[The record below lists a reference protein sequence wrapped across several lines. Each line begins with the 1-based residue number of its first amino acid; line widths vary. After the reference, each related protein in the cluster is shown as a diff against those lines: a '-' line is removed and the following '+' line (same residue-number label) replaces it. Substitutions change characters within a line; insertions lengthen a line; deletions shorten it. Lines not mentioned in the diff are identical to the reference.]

1 MTQRSGNPGGDG
13 PGTVV
18 TFYSFKGGTG
28 RTMALANVAWILAS
42 NGKRVL
48 TMDWDLEAPG
58 LYRYFFPFLGDPA
71 LDSTPGVIDLVRDFD
86 ALVPRPPADRY
97 QEYARVERYASSLR
111 WDFPGHGYIDFVSPG
126 RQTPE
131 YSQAVNTYDWRG
143 FHERRGGSA
152 FLDALRRDMREN
164 YDYAL
169 IDSRTGYSDTSGITT
184 LQLPDV
190 LVNCFTFN
198 TQAIKGTAGIARDV
212 QRQAP
217 KVRILPVPMRVEDA
231 EQGKLE
237 VSRDHAR
244 EQFREVLQDLGEA
257 EQERYWGD
265 VEIPYKPFYA
275 YEEILATV
283 GDRPRQENT
292 LLAAYE
298 RLTAMITDGK
308 VTALRPIV
316 EDQRRQLLSRF
327 ERVKTSGLGQRNRVR
342 IDFAVRDRMWA
353 EWISA
358 QLAAVG
364 VTVELRG
371 SSPSFTHTTAAPE
384 APEVAETV
392 IALLSPDF
400 RTTPLLDGVRRLVN
414 AGPGPKR
421 LVAVCPMEYVVEHDL
436 AGLPNISFA
445 GKRSETAR
453 RDLFA
458 LLGMTAPTEP
468 ATEGVRYPGSP
479 RKAQSAPPRN
489 DSFTGRDHIL
499 EEVRSRMGANALR
512 VDTPTGRA
520 GLYGLGGMGKTQIA
534 LEYVHRYGAQYDVVW
549 WVEADQ
555 LTTVPRTIAEL
566 GDRLGVPGDSVAE
579 RAQSTLDQLQRGDH
593 GRFLLVF
600 DNVSDADRAIDTQS
614 TAAAVALQD
623 YIPTEG
629 PGHVIITSRHAD
641 TVSVPD
647 MVHIDTFSR
656 NESIALFRRRLRN
669 ISEADASRVSE
680 ALGDLPMAVELASA
694 WLRTTVMPVDT
705 YLQLLRE
712 QGSRALSDV
721 GTAAQQASFTAA
733 WQLSFDRLR
742 QENPAAARMLE
753 VCSFLS
759 PEPIAASVLYGAAM
773 REYLAE
779 LDPEVG
785 NAMMVGHCIGA
796 LNRYGLAGPY
806 NFTESIQV
814 HRLLQA
820 TVREWLAEDPEKFE
834 RTRRQ
839 AHRVLAA
846 VHASLSGIRDENSS
860 EARRRYAELW
870 PHLEPS
876 GAAESDDP
884 HVRNWIV
891 EQVRHTWLISD
902 HFAAV
907 ALGSRVLGIWQQR
920 FGDDALTLR
929 LAAQLA
935 NPLRS
940 LAEYRRALDLD
951 EKTLALQRAHHGP
964 DHPFTLVTA
973 RNYGADLRGLGRYPA
988 AYESD
993 QDTYDRCVRIFGEEH
1008 EDTFKAANNLAI
1020 SLNAVGRPAEGLVL
1034 HERTYQQRRQVTG
1047 LKNLLTWSTA
1057 VNVAQGLRDMG
1068 RYRESLVLLLET
1080 RERLVELVG
1089 EGAPDVLR
1097 ADRSLA
1103 VSRRRIGE
1111 FDAALVLSRDTW
1123 GAYRERF
1130 GDLHPDTLACLTNL
1144 ACDLYYSNG
1153 APAVFEEA
1161 RRLGEQVYQRYV
1173 EILGEE
1179 HPFTLAAA
1187 SNLSLFLRG
1196 CQEPGA
1202 ALDLA
1207 NSALSRLERLLGPGH
1222 PASAVCRSARAGA
1235 LSALDRHEEAAS
1247 DDAVVLDAFRAL
1259 FGPDHPR
1266 VLAAEYDT
1274 ALEQVAAGV
1283 PQAERALGSAAR
1295 RVEQHLAPESPIRRD
1310 VTTGRRVDFDLE
1322 MPP

>member
-1 MTQRSGNPGGDG
+1 MTQRSGTSGGSG

-86 ALVPRPPADRY
+86 ALTPRPPAERY
-97 QEYARVERYASSLR
+97 HEYARVERYASSLR
-111 WDFPGHGYIDFVSPG
+111 WDFPEGGYIDFVSPG

-152 FLDALRRDMREN
+152 FLDALRHDMREN

-244 EQFREVLQDLGEA
+244 EQFREVLQQDLTEA
-257 EQERYWGD
+257 EQEHYWGD

-292 LLAAYE
+292 LLSAYE
-298 RLTAMITDGK
+298 RLTSVITEGE

-316 EDQRRQLLSRF
+316 EDQRRRLLSRF
-327 ERVKTSGLGQRNRVR
+327 ERVKISGLGHRTRVR

-353 EWISA
+353 EWMSA
-358 QLAAVG
+358 QLAAAG

-371 SSPSFTHTTAAPE
+371 SSPSFAYVAAP
-384 APEVAETV
+384 PESSEVPETV
-392 IALLSPDF
+392 ICLLSPDF
-400 RTTPLLDGVRRLVN
+400 RTTPLLDEIRRLIN
-414 AGPGPKR
+414 AGPGAKR
-421 LVAVCPMEYVVEHDL
+421 VVSVCPVEYVVDSEL
-436 AGLPNISFA
+436 AQLPNVSFA
-445 GKRSETAR
+445 GKQAEAAR
-453 RDLFA
+453 QELFA
-458 LLGMTAPTEP
+458 LVGLSIPEEP
-468 ATEGVRYPGSP
+468 PAEGVRYPG
-479 RKAQSAPPRN
+479 RARTAQKSPPRN
-489 DSFTGRDHIL
+489 DSFTGRDDVL
-499 EEVRSRMGANALR
+499 EEVRSRLGTTALQVETR
-512 VDTPTGRA
+512 AGLA

-579 RAQSTLDQLQRGDH
+579 RAQSTLDQLQSGEH

-600 DNVSDADRAIDTQS
+600 DNVSDIDGQIDLDG
-614 TAAAVALQD
+614 AGVVALQD
-623 YIPTEG
+623 YLPSRG
-629 PGHVIITSRHAD
+629 PGHVIITSRRSD
-641 TVSVPD
+641 TVELQD
-647 MVHIDTFSR
+647 AVHIDTFSR
-656 NESIALFRRRLRN
+656 NESIALFRRRLRT
-669 ISEADASRVSE
+669 ITEADASRVAE

-705 YLQLLRE
+705 YLQLLQD

-742 QENPAAARMLE
+742 QESPAAARMLE

-759 PEPIAASVLYGAAM
+759 PEPIAASLLYSSAM

-785 NAMMVGHCIGA
+785 NSMMVGHSIGA
-796 LNRYGLAGPY
+796 LNRYALVR
-806 NFTESIQV
+806 NDRFTESIQV
-814 HRLLQA
+814 HRLLQS
-820 TVREWLAEDPEKFE
+820 TVREWLSADPEKYAE
-834 RTRRQ
+834 TRRQ

-884 HVRNWIV
+884 NVRNWIT

-907 ALGSRVLGIWQQR
+907 ALGSRVLAVWRQH
-920 FGDDALTLR
+920 FGDDVLTMR

-951 EKTLALQRAHHGP
+951 EKTLALQRAHHGA

-973 RNYGADLRGLGRYPA
+973 RNYGADLRGLGRYKA

-993 QDTYDRCVRIFGEEH
+993 RDTYDRCVRLFGPEH
-1008 EDTFKAANNLAI
+1008 EDTFKAANNLAL
-1020 SLNAVGRPAEGLVL
+1020 SLNAVGRPGEALAL
-1034 HERTYQQRRQVTG
+1034 HEDTYRRRRQVTG
-1047 LKNLLTWSTA
+1047 LKHVLTWSIA
-1057 VNVAQGLRDMG
+1057 VNMAQGMRDMG
-1068 RYRESLVLLLET
+1068 RYRESLVVLLET

-1103 VSRRRIGE
+1103 VSRRRTGE
-1111 FDAALVLSRDTW
+1111 FDAALALSRDTW
-1123 GAYRERF
+1123 AAYRERF
-1130 GDLHPDTLACLTNL
+1130 GDLHPDTLACMTNL

-1153 APAVFEEA
+1153 DAAVFEEA
-1161 RRLGEQVYQRYV
+1161 RRLGEQVHQRYQ
-1173 EILGEE
+1173 EILSEE

-1196 CQEPGA
+1196 CQEPAA

-1207 NSALSRLERLLGPGH
+1207 TSALSKLERQLGAVH
-1222 PASAVCRSARAGA
+1222 PATAVCRSSRSGA
-1235 LSALDRHEEAAS
+1235 LSVLGRHDEAVAE
-1247 DDAVVLDAFRAL
+1247 DVAVVEAFHQL

-1266 VLAAEYDT
+1266 VLAAEYDL
-1274 ALEQVAAGV
+1274 ALQRSFAGIET
-1283 PQAERALGSAAR
+1283 AERDMRAASQR
-1295 RVEQHLAPESPIRRD
+1295 LQQLSPESPIRRD
-1310 VTTGRRVDFDLE
+1310 AEAGRRVDFDLE

>member
-1 MTQRSGNPGGDG
+1 MTQLSGIPGGNG

-58 LYRYFFPFLGDPA
+58 LYRYFFPFLGDPS

-86 ALVPRPPADRY
+86 ALMPRPPADRY
-97 QEYARVERYASSLR
+97 HEYARVKRYASSLR
-111 WDFPGHGYIDFVSPG
+111 WDFPDGGYIDFVSPG

-152 FLDALRRDMREN
+152 FLDALRHDMREN

-244 EQFREVLQDLGEA
+244 EQFREVLQEDLTEA

-292 LLAAYE
+292 LLSAYE
-298 RLTAMITDGK
+298 RLTSVITEGE

-316 EDQRRQLLSRF
+316 EDQRRRLLGRF
-327 ERVKTSGLGQRNRVR
+327 ERVKISGLGHRTRVR

-358 QLAAVG
+358 QLAAAG

-371 SSPSFTHTTAAPE
+371 SSPSFAYAATPPE
-384 APEVAETV
+384 TSEVPETV
-392 IALLSPDF
+392 ICLLSPDF
-400 RTTPLLDGVRRLVN
+400 RTTPLLDEIRRLIN
-414 AGPGPKR
+414 AGPGAKR
-421 LVAVCPMEYVVEHDL
+421 VVSVCPVEYVVDSEL
-436 AGLPNISFA
+436 AGLPNISFS
-445 GKRSETAR
+445 GKQAEAAR
-453 RDLFA
+453 QDLFS
-458 LLGMTAPTEP
+458 LVGLSIPTEP
-468 ATEGVRYPGSP
+468 LAEGVRYPGHA
-479 RKAQSAPPRN
+479 RTAQKAPPRN
-489 DSFTGRDHIL
+489 DSFTGRDDVL
-499 EEVRSRMGANALR
+499 EEVRTRLGSIALHA
-512 VDTPTGRA
+512 DTPAGLA

-566 GDRLGVPGDSVAE
+566 GDRLGILGDSVVE
-579 RAQSTLDQLQRGDH
+579 RAQSTLDQLQAGEH

-600 DNVSDADRAIDTQS
+600 DNVSDFDGVIDLEG
-614 TAAAVALQD
+614 AGVVALQD
-623 YIPTEG
+623 YVPTRG
-629 PGHVIITSRHAD
+629 PGHVIITSRHSD
-641 TVSVPD
+641 TVD
-647 MVHIDTFSR
+647 IQNAVHIDTFSR
-656 NESIALFRRRLRN
+656 NESIALFRRRLRTLTD
-669 ISEADASRVSE
+669 EDASQVAE

-694 WLRTTVMPVDT
+694 WLRTTVMPVET
-705 YLQLLRE
+705 YLQQLRD

-721 GTAAQQASFTAA
+721 GSATEQASFTAA

-742 QENPAAARMLE
+742 QESPAAARMLE

-759 PEPIAASVLYGAAM
+759 PEPIAASLLYSSAM
-773 REYLAE
+773 LEYLSE

-785 NAMMVGHCIGA
+785 NSMMVGHSIGA
-796 LNRYGLAGPY
+796 LIRYALVR
-806 NFTESIQV
+806 NDRFTESIQV
-814 HRLLQA
+814 HRLLQS
-820 TVREWLAEDPEKFE
+820 TVREWLSADPEKYAE
-834 RTRRQ
+834 TRRQ

-846 VHASLSGIRDENSS
+846 VHASVSARDESS
-860 EARRRYAELW
+860 VDARRRYAELW

-876 GAAESDDP
+876 GAAESEDP
-884 HVRNWIV
+884 NVRNWIV
-891 EQVRHTWLISD
+891 EQVRHAWVIND
-902 HFAAV
+902 HVAAID
-907 ALGSRVLGIWQQR
+907 LGSKVLSGWRQH
-920 FGDDALTLR
+920 FGDDVLTMR

-951 EKTLALQRAHHGP
+951 EQTLALQRAHHGP

-973 RNYGADLRGLGRYPA
+973 RNYGADLRGLGRYA
-988 AYESD
+988 DAYESD
-993 QDTYDRCVRIFGEEH
+993 KDTYDRCVRLFGL
-1008 EDTFKAANNLAI
+1008 EDEATLKATNNLAL
-1020 SLNAVGRPAEGLVL
+1020 SLNAVGRPAEGL
-1034 HERTYQQRRQVTG
+1034 EQQELVYKRRRQVTG
-1047 LKNLLTWSTA
+1047 LKNQLTWRA
-1057 VNVAQGLRDMG
+1057 AINVAQGLRDMG
-1068 RYRESLVLLLET
+1068 RYRESLSLLLEV
-1080 RERLVELVG
+1080 RDRMVELVG
-1089 EGAPDVLR
+1089 EGHPDVLR
-1097 ADRSLA
+1097 TDRSLA
-1103 VSRRRIGE
+1103 VSRRRLGE
-1111 FDAALVLSRDTW
+1111 FEAALALSRDTW
-1123 GAYRERF
+1123 GSYRERF
-1130 GDLHPDTLACLTNL
+1130 GDRHPDTLACLTNL

-1153 APAVFEEA
+1153 DSAVFDEA
-1161 RRLGEQVYQRYV
+1161 RLLGEQVHQRYQ
-1173 EILGEE
+1173 ESLGEE

-1196 CQEPGA
+1196 CQEPGP
-1202 ALDLA
+1202 ALELA
-1207 NSALSRLERLLGPGH
+1207 TSALTGLERQLGPAH
-1222 PASAVCRSARAGA
+1222 PATVVCRSSKAGA
-1235 LSALDRHEEAAS
+1235 LSALGRYGEAATE
-1247 DDAVVLDAFRAL
+1247 DAVVVDGFRAL
-1259 FGPDHPR
+1259 FRHDHPR
-1266 VLAAEYDT
+1266 VLAAEYDL
-1274 ALEQVAAGV
+1274 AREQGLAGD
-1283 PQAERALGSAAR
+1283 ESAAAMLRAAVR
-1295 RVEQHLAPESPIRRD
+1295 RVVQHLSAQSPIRRD
-1310 VTTGRRVDFDLE
+1310 SEEGRRVDFDLE